1 LCVYIS
7 IMQQIYKIT
16 VIHFFNKHTYTHT
29 YIYNYKTETISQYKY
44 HVYIGSLKLV
54 WLIENESQQQQN
66 VRLAVKLYLYNT
78 ARVVSR
84 PFLYKTK
91 LSTNLLWRNY
101 HGDETNDE
109 KKENATTAACAR
121 RTNSTKQTV
130 YNTNQYITTAKI

>member
-1 LCVYIS
+1 
-7 IMQQIYKIT
+7 
-16 VIHFFNKHTYTHT
+16 
-29 YIYNYKTETISQYKY
+29 
-44 HVYIGSLKLV
+44 V